1 MYTPPFTISPQA
13 INLIAEIAAQIERY
27 AIRLEQTDGIRL
39 RKANRI
45 KTIHSSLAIEG
56 NSLTEGQVKDII
68 NGKTIVAPL
77 REIQEV
83 KNAIDTYELYP
94 LLDPFSIKDLLKAHS
109 VMMKALID
117 DAGRFRRTGVGIFGE
132 QGCVH
137 VAPPADLVPSLM
149 HDLFDWLINAPDH
162 LLVRSCVFHYEFEFI
177 HPFSDGNGRCG
188 RLWQSL
194 ILGQL
199 HPLFAHLPVE
209 NMVYANQQEYYN
221 AITESNSRTDCC
233 PFINFMLQEI
243 LNTLKSHQGETI
255 DPHVGINVGTNVG
268 INVGINEQKLLS
280 LIARSPHIS
289 AREMAASLGITQRQC
304 ERILATLKQQ
314 QRIRRS
320 GSNKSGY
327 WEIIG

>member
-27 AIRLEQTDGIRL
+27 AIRLEQTDGIKL

-243 LNTLKSHQGETI
+243 LNTLKFHQGETI
-255 DPHVGINVGTNVG
+255 DPHVGINVGT
-268 INVGINEQKLLS
+268 NVGINEQKLLS

>member
-109 VMMKALID
+109 GMMKALID

-243 LNTLKSHQGETI
+243 LNTLEFHQGETI
-255 DPHVGINVGTNVG
+255 DPHVGINVGT
-268 INVGINEQKLLS
+268 NVGINEQKLLS

-304 ERILATLKQQ
+304 ERILATLKHQ

>member
-188 RLWQSL
+188 RLCQSL

>member
-243 LNTLKSHQGETI
+243 LNTLKFHQGETI
-255 DPHVGINVGTNVG
+255 DPHVGINVGT
-268 INVGINEQKLLS
+268 NVGINEQKLLS

-327 WEIIG
+327 LEIIG

>member
-1 MYTPPFTISPQA
+1 MHYVLSITKKMYTPPFTISPQA

-221 AITESNSRTDCC
+221 AITESNSRTDCY

-243 LNTLKSHQGETI
+243 LNTLKSPKE
-255 DPHVGINVGTNVG
+255 
-268 INVGINEQKLLS
+268 
-280 LIARSPHIS
+280 
-289 AREMAASLGITQRQC
+289 
-304 ERILATLKQQ
+304 KQ
-314 QRIRRS
+314 
-320 GSNKSGY
+320 
-327 WEIIG
+327 

>member
-243 LNTLKSHQGETI
+243 LNTLEFHQGETI
-255 DPHVGINVGTNVG
+255 DPHVGINVGT
-268 INVGINEQKLLS
+268 NVGINEQKLLS

>member
-221 AITESNSRTDCC
+221 AITKSNSRTDCC

-243 LNTLKSHQGETI
+243 LNTLKSHQGEAI
-255 DPHVGINVGTNVG
+255 GPHVGINVGINVG
-268 INVGINEQKLLS
+268 TNVGINEQKLLS

>member
-109 VMMKALID
+109 VMMKALND

>member
-68 NGKTIVAPL
+68 NGKTIVVPL

-109 VMMKALID
+109 GMMKALID

-243 LNTLKSHQGETI
+243 LNTLEFHQGETI
-255 DPHVGINVGTNVG
+255 DPHVDINVGT
-268 INVGINEQKLLS
+268 NVGINEQKLLS